1 MFFRNVT
8 WIQWLCNLEDPSLTK
23 ISVDHITQASVDLK
37 SCNLMSRSWVNM
49 PFSETWI
56 MTPNLIKYLGFNFL
70 RNSFRYLWT
79 GKWLLSSETMLLGI
93 FGSLV

>member
-37 SCNLMSRSWVNM
+37 ILQPHVSQLGQYAVQWNLDHDS
-49 PFSETWI
+49 
-56 MTPNLIKYLGFNFL
+56 
-70 RNSFRYLWT
+70 
-79 GKWLLSSETMLLGI
+79 
-93 FGSLV
+93 